1 VKLSIKNLQHE
12 LEVFNYIGSTMRKN
26 ILPFLALLGIVIAC
40 NTSPTATGRNG
51 IQFKTPAEYN
61 DYIITRQQQVA
72 RLIDQFAAASAENT
86 DSAQAVLEKSS
97 RITGEYLTDL
107 SAMSDF
113 KGDTAFRNAA
123 VNNFTFYKRIF
134 DNEYK
139 TLLAI
144 NSKGNKVSAADAQRA
159 QVITQSLTTEEAA
172 LDKRFTSAQKDFAQ
186 KNKLSL
192 EATMPAASDTPN
204 TQN

>member
-1 VKLSIKNLQHE
+1 MI
-12 LEVFNYIGSTMRKN
+12 
-26 ILPFLALLGIVIAC
+26 AAAC
-40 NTSPTATGRNG
+40 NTAPKATGRNG
-51 IQFKTPAEYN
+51 IQFKTPTEYN
-61 DYIITRQQQVA
+61 DYIITRQQEVA
-72 RLIDQFAAASAENT
+72 RLIDQFTAASAFDE
-86 DSAQAVLEKSS
+86 DSAQAVLQKSS

-107 SAMSDF
+107 SAMSDY

-139 TLLAI
+139 TLLVI

-159 QVITQSLTTEEAA
+159 IAITQSLTAEEAE
-172 LDKRFTSAQKDFAQ
+172 LDKHFTNAQHNFAQ

-192 EATMPAASDTPN
+192 ESAIPAKPNASKD
-204 TQN
+204 